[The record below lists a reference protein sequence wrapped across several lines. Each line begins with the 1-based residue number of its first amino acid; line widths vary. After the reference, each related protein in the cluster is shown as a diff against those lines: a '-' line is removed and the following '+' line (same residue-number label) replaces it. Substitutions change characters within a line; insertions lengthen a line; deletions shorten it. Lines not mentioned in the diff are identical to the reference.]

1 MYNTPIHRN
10 SLWTLDKWSPTYAN
24 FRITHFTHRSTPSFH
39 SFHSAFYLPHS
50 TFRSSAFYQLPVPGC
65 IFTIARRF
73 RDQWRSLCLWLVG
86 IADEPVTLADKY
98 ASEKYWTPSYA
109 HVFQLLLQCVD
120 FRPILTKLVS
130 IRSTHTTDM
139 HCKSLGIGLELP
151 QLGRLTESLYV
162 LCRPSWMTC

>member
-1 MYNTPIHRN
+1 MDIGQMIADLRKFPHY
-10 SLWTLDKWSPTYAN
+10 
-24 FRITHFTHRSTPSFH
+24 
-39 SFHSAFYLPHS
+39 AFYPPFHHLSTVSIPHS
-50 TFRSSAFYQLPVPGC
+50 TFRSSAFYQQPVPGC

-73 RDQWRSLCLWLVG
+73 RDQWLWLVG
-86 IADEPVTLADKY
+86 IADKPVTLANKY